1 MNNLSSSDRELV
13 SESSVKPHHR
23 ARESTDTFEIDCR
36 SSGEMFTFLKLI
48 DELFAGKWQEVEHEA
63 KCFNNK
69 YAPSRVFQLQ
79 LHSHRHHT
87 YSTISMSEKYSMI
100 SMSES
105 TGDTCSS
112 SDPTSGM
119 SPRSTN
125 YRRDQSFYHEN
136 VVFLVS

>member
-23 ARESTDTFEIDCR
+23 ARESIDTFEIDCR

-48 DELFAGKWQEVEHEA
+48 DELFAGKWQEIEHEA
-63 KCFNNK
+63 KCFNTK
-69 YAPSRVFQLQ
+69 YAPRPSRVFQL
-79 LHSHRHHT
+79 SSTRHHT
-87 YSTISMSEKYSMI
+87 YNTISMSEARSMI

-119 SPRSTN
+119 STRSTN
-125 YRRDQSFYHEN
+125 YKRDQSFYHEN

>member
-1 MNNLSSSDRELV
+1 
-13 SESSVKPHHR
+13 
-23 ARESTDTFEIDCR
+23 
-36 SSGEMFTFLKLI
+36 
-48 DELFAGKWQEVEHEA
+48 
-63 KCFNNK
+63 
-69 YAPSRVFQLQ
+69 
-79 LHSHRHHT
+79 
-87 YSTISMSEKYSMI
+87 MSEKYSMI